1 MNVSESSLSIKS
13 SLLNDDLLKKR
24 RQNEHFAI
32 FLGVIAQFIWA
43 INSIQLKTYQKFFP
57 ECYSDNSLVFLRS
70 VTICLCG
77 YLFTK
82 KEGVEITPVSTI
94 KHKFWFFASTAG
106 NYLSIYFWVVFLS
119 YFRVSTCTCISG
131 CSPVFVLILSYFI
144 LKETFYLRY
153 FIGIII
159 CIIGTGIMVSNEKKQ
174 DSENNEEMSLSSL
187 ILGCII
193 GFLIIVINSF
203 WSFGQKIVCKKI
215 NEHVLNYYLG
225 LYNALPALVMMIL
238 ENHFGFT
245 NIGYVLY
252 GLSNGLVFYSAN
264 YCNVK
269 ALEYIAISKFI
280 VLTYLCTVFIFIF
293 GFLILNEKVFFTD
306 IIGSF
311 IILGFQVYNVSI
323 ATK

>member
-1 MNVSESSLSIKS
+1 MIS
-13 SLLNDDLLKKR
+13 
-24 RQNEHFAI
+24 
-32 FLGVIAQFIWA
+32 QFIWA
-43 INSIQLKTYQKFFP
+43 INSIQLKTYKKFFP
-57 ECYSDNSLVFLRS
+57 ECYSDNSLVFFRS
-70 VTICLCG
+70 VTICFCDF
-77 YLFTK
+77 LFTK
-82 KEGVEITPVSTI
+82 KEGIEITPVSTI

-106 NYLSIYFWVVFLS
+106 NYLGIYFWVVFLS

-131 CSPVFVLILSYFI
+131 CSPVFVLILSFFI

-174 DSENNEEMSLSSL
+174 EVDNHGEIDLSTT
-187 ILGCII
+187 IVGCII
-193 GFLIIVINSF
+193 GFLVIVVNSF

-215 NEHVLNYYLG
+215 NEHVLNCYLG
-225 LYNALPALVMMIL
+225 LYNALPALAMMII
-238 ENHFGFT
+238 ENHYGFS

-252 GLSNGLVFYSAN
+252 GLSNGFVFYSAN

-280 VLTYLCTVFIFIF
+280 ALTYLCTVFIFIL
-293 GFLILNEKVFFTD
+293 GFLILGEKVFFTD

-323 ATK
+323 PTKSSK

>member
-1 MNVSESSLSIKS
+1 
-13 SLLNDDLLKKR
+13 
-24 RQNEHFAI
+24 
-32 FLGVIAQFIWA
+32 
-43 INSIQLKTYQKFFP
+43 
-57 ECYSDNSLVFLRS
+57 
-70 VTICLCG
+70 
-77 YLFTK
+77 
-82 KEGVEITPVSTI
+82 
-94 KHKFWFFASTAG
+94 
-106 NYLSIYFWVVFLS
+106 
-119 YFRVSTCTCISG
+119 
-131 CSPVFVLILSYFI
+131 
-144 LKETFYLRY
+144 
-153 FIGIII
+153 
-159 CIIGTGIMVSNEKKQ
+159 MVSNEKKQ

-238 ENHFGFT
+238 ENHYGFT